1 MFLLFF
7 YFIILLVS
15 FSYRLIAYE
24 RLNNGSASNEMRVII
39 SSQNLYFFETSP
51 PDLFLSLDSLIKL
64 EQLAECRATTA
75 KTSKTKV

>member
-1 MFLLFF
+1 MFFLFF

-24 RLNNGSASNEMRVII
+24 RFNNGSASNEMRVII

-51 PDLFLSLDSLIKL
+51 PDLLSLDSPIKL
-64 EQLAECRATTA
+64 EQLAECRAA

>member
-1 MFLLFF
+1 MFFLFF
-7 YFIILLVS
+7 YFIILLDS

-24 RLNNGSASNEMRVII
+24 RFNNGSVSNEMRVII

-51 PDLFLSLDSLIKL
+51 PDLSSLDSLIKL